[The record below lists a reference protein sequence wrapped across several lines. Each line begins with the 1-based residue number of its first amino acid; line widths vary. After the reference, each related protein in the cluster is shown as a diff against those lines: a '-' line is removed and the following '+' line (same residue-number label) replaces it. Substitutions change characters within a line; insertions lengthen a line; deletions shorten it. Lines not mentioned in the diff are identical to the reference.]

1 MLDVLLTPVFYYII
15 KSLGKK
21 SLPIFVVIWFLYP
34 ISEMFGGV
42 WILQIFNYPFMLFGI
57 GAALA
62 INKVDLRFK
71 SVTENQVVVIGIIYI
86 LACAVR
92 AALMYTDL
100 PLLDLAENVVILF
113 GVPFMW
119 LLYDRM
125 DNIKNK
131 KFKMAKYGI
140 FIYFFHIPF
149 QSILKKIWFKVMP
162 MSNMSSLIIFFV
174 APVITITVCVL
185 VAMFLRRFMYRFY
198 EILTGGR

>member
-1 MLDVLLTPVFYYII
+1 
-15 KSLGKK
+15 
-21 SLPIFVVIWFLYP
+21 
-34 ISEMFGGV
+34 MFGGV

-119 LLYDRM
+119 LLYDRI